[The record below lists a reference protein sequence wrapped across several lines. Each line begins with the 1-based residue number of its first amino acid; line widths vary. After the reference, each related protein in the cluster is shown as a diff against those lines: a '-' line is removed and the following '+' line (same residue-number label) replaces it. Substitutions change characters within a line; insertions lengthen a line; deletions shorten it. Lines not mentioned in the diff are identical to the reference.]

1 MLLFRSSKG
10 LDILVDHKEAIEVDF
25 WSRGDWVNQ
34 SLNEDRA
41 NLLIVELNRLGRH
54 LSDIFRPQ
62 LSLYNLI
69 VHDMP
74 ELLDE
79 AACSHL
85 RTR

>member
-25 WSRGDWVNQ
+25 WSRGDWVDQ

-54 LSDIFRPQ
+54 LSYIFRPQ
-62 LSLYNLI
+62 LSLYYLI
-69 VHDMP
+69 VHYML

-79 AACSHL
+79 AARSHL